1 MLLIIVS
8 AMQRLTRRNT
18 MQIFILGSQIAW
30 ITSPTNLGA
39 TSWSTGIVYFTE
51 GCLIAFVVR
60 HLLPLNPLG

>member
-1 MLLIIVS
+1 
-8 AMQRLTRRNT
+8 

-30 ITSPTNLGA
+30 ITSPTNFGA

-60 HLLPLNPLG
+60 PRFASLTLSRILFLTH